1 MADAEF
7 KAEEQAK
14 ARLARARKDR
24 LQRLMKELV
33 TCETCAGKSAPMETV
48 ILEKTIIK
56 LGSLLVLGFGEAGA
70 NIIGH
75 NMRGGD
81 SAGVNAMIPGTRV
94 ECVIGVARVRDFSV
108 ATEVLQAKIMTFVN
122 QIAEIVHGVINECR
136 GAPNK
141 NSGDMFLVIWRVEDR
156 EKDSNKRL
164 AGLSILAFSRILGSL
179 HRSPLIAEYRKHP
192 GLQYRLGSDCRVN
205 LSFGL
210 HAGWAIEG
218 AVGSEFK
225 IGASYLSPNVSIATS
240 IERATEQYG
249 VSIMVAQSV
258 VKLCPPALKTKCR
271 LIDRVMITGS
281 KSPMELFCVDLDP
294 KCVALETLGP
304 LSVVWNT
311 RTRFKLRQ
319 FMESEKEAMAR

>member
-75 NMRGGD
+75 NMKGGD

-141 NSGDMFLVIWRVEDR
+141 
-156 EKDSNKRL
+156 DSNKRL

-179 HRSPLIAEYRKHP
+179 HRSPLIAQYRKHP

-225 IGASYLSPNVSIATS
+225 IDASYLSPNVSIATS

-258 VKLCPPALKTKCR
+258 VQLCPADLRAKCR
-271 LIDRVMITGS
+271 LVDRVVITGS
-281 KSPMELFCVDLDP
+281 KLPMELFCVDLDP
-294 KCVALETLGP
+294 KALKVEEQARLN
-304 LSVVWNT
+304 VVWNT
-311 RTRFKLRQ
+311 RTRFKVRQ